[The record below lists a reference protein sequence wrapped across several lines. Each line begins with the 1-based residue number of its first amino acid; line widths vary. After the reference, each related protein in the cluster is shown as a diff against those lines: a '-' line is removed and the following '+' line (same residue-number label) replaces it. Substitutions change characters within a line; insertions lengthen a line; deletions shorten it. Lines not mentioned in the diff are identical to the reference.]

1 MYIQCSNR
9 KLYSNRFLPELIDLI
24 DKNKKFNE
32 SRTKFIED
40 AIIEKL
46 SRVGVNFKVYT
57 KEEMDQRA
65 YEMSDFEN
73 N

>member
-9 KLYSNRFLPELIDLI
+9 KLCSFRFLPELIGLV
-24 DKNKKFNE
+24 DKNKMFNE

-46 SRVGVNFKVYT
+46 SKIGVSFKVYT
-57 KEEMDQRA
+57 KEEAKQME
-65 YEMSDFEN
+65 YEISDL
-73 N
+73 

>member
-9 KLYSNRFLPELIDLI
+9 KLYSNRFLPELIELI

-46 SRVGVNFKVYT
+46 SKIGVDFRTFT
-57 KEEMDQRA
+57 KAEQERMA
-65 YEMSDFEN
+65 YEMSDF
-73 N
+73 